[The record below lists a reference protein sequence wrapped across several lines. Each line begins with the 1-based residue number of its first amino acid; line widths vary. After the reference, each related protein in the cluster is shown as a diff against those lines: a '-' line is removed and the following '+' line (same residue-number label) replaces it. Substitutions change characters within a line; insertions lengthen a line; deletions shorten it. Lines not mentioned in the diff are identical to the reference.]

1 MTNLSKLFLGT
12 ASAVVFLLILNSSA
26 DAQKRRSTCPVL
38 QKKIEF
44 TVKTTSRPID
54 YDVSLNQQQLARLA
68 NRFKSSRLKSNER
81 ALGLTSSQHSVGF
94 EMNSQVARLGSN
106 RYCARI
112 QSVDV
117 EILVK
122 KLKVY
127 ILGKYRRGTCQYKAV
142 VDHEHEHVATFQS
155 GIETLEQTFNDRIW
169 RIIRNLQ
176 PGFGSTPKQASQ
188 RAFKILGANLNR
200 IKAPIERRMNS
211 RNRQIDTPLSY
222 QMLTQQCS
230 RW

>member
-1 MTNLSKLFLGT
+1 MNWPLKISVFITATLFLLP
-12 ASAVVFLLILNSSA
+12 VFGNSS
-26 DAQKRRSTCPVL
+26 DAQTRRTCPVL
-38 QKKIEF
+38 QQKIEF
-44 TVKTTSRPID
+44 TVKTTTRPID

-68 NRFKSSRLKSNER
+68 NRHRSSRLKSNER
-81 ALGLTSSQHSVGF
+81 ALGLTSSHHSVGF
-94 EMNSQVARLGSN
+94 HMNSQVARLGPN
-106 RYCARI
+106 RYCARV

-127 ILGKYRRGTCQYKAV
+127 ILGKYRRGTCHYKAV

-188 RAFKILGANLNR
+188 RAFKILGASLNR

>member
-1 MTNLSKLFLGT
+1 MIKQFKISLLAISLIG
-12 ASAVVFLLILNSSA
+12 FLLISGSSA
-26 DAQKRRSTCPVL
+26 DAQNRRSCPAL

-44 TVKTTSRPID
+44 SVQTRSRPID

-81 ALGLTSSQHSVGF
+81 ALGLTSSHHSVGF
-94 EMNSQVARLGSN
+94 NMNSQVARLGPN
-106 RYCARI
+106 RYCARV

-142 VDHEHEHVATFQS
+142 VDHEHVATFQQ
-155 GIETLEQTFNDRIW
+155 GIEELEQTFNDRLW
-169 RIIRNLQ
+169 RILRNLK
-176 PGFGSTPKQASQ
+176 PGYGSTPNQASQ

-200 IKAPIERRMNS
+200 MKAPIERRMNS

-222 QMLTQQCS
+222 QLLTQQCS